1 MPIPPDAAVS
11 APVSTPATAI
21 PPSDDLWRFAVDRYA
36 CPGVAAACLEL
47 QDRFDADVPLLLWA
61 VWAGERHGHA
71 LDIGDIRRA
80 QSLVAEWRS
89 LSVLPLRHLR
99 RWLKGV
105 PAPFPLPAP
114 SPAEVAAFREQ
125 VKALELAAERLQLAA
140 LGALAADWPP
150 PPATPAAQ
158 RVAAGI
164 ARHNLTHLL
173 PADALPVTQA
183 LHLSD
188 I

>member
-1 MPIPPDAAVS
+1 MSSIPTPPPTDIPP
-11 APVSTPATAI
+11 P
-21 PPSDDLWRFAVDRYA
+21 DDLWRFAVDRYA
-36 CPGVAAACLEL
+36 QPGVAAACLEL
-47 QDRFDADVPLLLWA
+47 QDRFDADVPLLFWA

-99 RWLKGV
+99 RWLKVV
-105 PAPFPLPAP
+105 PTPFPGLNAAPPPAD
-114 SPAEVAAFREQ
+114 VAAFRDQ
-125 VKALELAAERLQLAA
+125 VKALELTAERLQLAA
-140 LGALAADWPP
+140 LAALAADWPP

-173 PADALPVTQA
+173 PPAALPVTQP